1 MISFITIS
9 FIFLQASQSH
19 ISRTMQQKASPPSIN
34 QPSNDKEDLDK
45 QKLSLE
51 IKELEFKQTWIGRWS
66 GTATTFIALM
76 TGAVALFSGLSQQ
89 AKVLNESITARTRAE
104 QAQIVKAFTLIG
116 SENVREV
123 KTGALNLVNL
133 VDNPKLKESIYPN
146 LRGELAALQPI
157 GETDSF
163 GVHDFEVSQINAIL
177 PIVQSYPDER
187 RNELYSILLGNP
199 NFKTGKIA
207 ILKAGGGDKKNWEE
221 AINSTSGPYVLS
233 AVEALAQSKL
243 PYAEDLLII
252 ALKQDQGY
260 PPITEKASQALGNLK
275 SKNAVQ
281 PLINVLV
288 GGVGDVRRRAAA
300 QALGEIGDPRAI
312 FHLEQACASSN
323 DKYEKPVYRAAL
335 MKLGKTNKN
344 NQCTIS

>member
-1 MISFITIS
+1 
-9 FIFLQASQSH
+9 
-19 ISRTMQQKASPPSIN
+19 MQQKAGPPSIN

-76 TGAVALFSGLSQQ
+76 TGAVALFSGLYQQ

-104 QAQIVKAFTLIG
+104 QAQIEKALTLIG

-123 KTGALNLVNL
+123 NTGALNLVNL
-133 VDNPKLKESIYPN
+133 VDNPKLKESIYPY
-146 LRGELAALQPI
+146 LRRALVSLQPI
-157 GETDSF
+157 GEIDYD
-163 GVHDFEVSQINAIL
+163 GVHEFEVSQINAIL
-177 PIVQSYPDER
+177 PIVQSYPDEQ
-187 RNELYSILLGNP
+187 RNELYSILLGKP

-207 ILKAGGGDKKNWEE
+207 ILQAGGGDKKNWEE
-221 AINSTSGPYVLS
+221 AINSTSRAYLQS

-260 PPITEKASQALGNLK
+260 PPITQKASQALGNLK

-312 FHLEQACASSN
+312 FHLEQAYASSN
-323 DKYEKPVYRAAL
+323 DEKYEKPTYRAAL
-335 MKLGKTNKN
+335 MKLGKTNKK
-344 NQCTIS
+344 